1 METFRTVAAV
11 VGFCVSLVTLIGLF
25 VSIGQ
30 YKQKITDEE
39 DDISDLNKKCDEL
52 EKKVETK
59 FVELKKKGDADSRML
74 QDFQRTFAEFSGE
87 LRASMKFIQEDLK
100 DIKKDMKETRN
111 A

>member
-59 FVELKKKGDADSRML
+59 FVELKKKADADSRML
-74 QDFQRTFAEFSGE
+74 QDFQRTFAKFSGE

-100 DIKKDMKETRN
+100 DIKKDMKGTRN